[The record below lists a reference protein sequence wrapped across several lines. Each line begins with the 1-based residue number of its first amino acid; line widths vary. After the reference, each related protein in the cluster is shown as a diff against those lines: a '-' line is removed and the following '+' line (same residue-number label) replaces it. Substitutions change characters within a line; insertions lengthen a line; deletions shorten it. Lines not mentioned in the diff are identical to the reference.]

1 MTDADHEPSKTLARE
16 LDDAFRNRA
25 LIYWS
30 LYEEL
35 RAELGPERA
44 AAILGRAIERR
55 GAQAGAALFARL
67 PARTPEA
74 VATTFLAVSPDGGRL
89 FPHEVQRDPDGAV
102 HIKVTRCPLKDAWA
116 AAGLADADLATICQI
131 AGRFDTGCFG
141 AAGIGFAADTWTPG
155 ASGCCHLHLLPVRE

>member
-1 MTDADHEPSKTLARE
+1 MTDTDHEPSPTLARE

-35 RAELGPERA
+35 RAELGAERA
-44 AAILGRAIERR
+44 AAVLGRAIERR
-55 GAQAGAALFARL
+55 GAAAGAALFAGLRE
-67 PARTPEA
+67 RTPAA
-74 VATTFLAVSPDGGRL
+74 VADAFLAVSPDGGRL
-89 FPHEVQRDPDGAV
+89 FPHAVRRDADGAV

-116 AAGLADADLATICQI
+116 AAGLAPDDMATICRI

-155 ASGCCHLHLLPVRE
+155 ASGCCHLHLLPTR